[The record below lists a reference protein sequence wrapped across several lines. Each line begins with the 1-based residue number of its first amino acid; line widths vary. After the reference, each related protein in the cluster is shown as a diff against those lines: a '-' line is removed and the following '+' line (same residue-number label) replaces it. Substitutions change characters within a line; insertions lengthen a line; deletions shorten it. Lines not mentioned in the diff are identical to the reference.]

1 MIRVTYIGTGAP
13 EPGGWTTR
21 EMIKILRGVMDLNIV
36 GADIV
41 EVAPAYDT
49 PGGETAYLVS
59 SLDECGSRYFKGQGM
74 NLHG

>member
-1 MIRVTYIGTGAP
+1 MLICAISIGTGAP

-49 PGGETAYLVS
+49 PGGETAYLV
-59 SLDECGSRYFKGQGM
+59 RQ
-74 NLHG
+74 

>member
-1 MIRVTYIGTGAP
+1 
-13 EPGGWTTR
+13 
-21 EMIKILRGVMDLNIV
+21 MIKILRGVMDLNIV